1 MAANDRETLQALNE
15 NYVRSVAESDV
26 RWFDENLS
34 QDFLNTN
41 PDCTIIDRAG
51 FLARIS
57 NPAGVTDLHPE
68 DVNIRL
74 FGDFAIIHARTP
86 RVHRAIRL
94 PGRTSPSTATCGT
107 TGSPSVP
114 CRSPSVTR
122 VRLTVAATPPWRAEG
137 IAGVFST
144 MPPRS
149 VTQ

>member
-1 MAANDRETLQALNE
+1 MAANDRETLHALNE

-57 NPAGVTDLHPE
+57 NPVGVTGLHPE

-74 FGDFAIIHARTP
+74 FGDFAIIHARTVYTKP
-86 RVHRAIRL
+86 DGSTGA
-94 PGRTSPSTATCGT
+94 GRYTDIWARQGGRWLC
-107 TGSPSVP
+107 
-114 CRSPSVTR
+114 
-122 VRLTVAATPPWRAEG
+122 VAAHVARG
-137 IAGVFST
+137 
-144 MPPRS
+144 
-149 VTQ
+149 